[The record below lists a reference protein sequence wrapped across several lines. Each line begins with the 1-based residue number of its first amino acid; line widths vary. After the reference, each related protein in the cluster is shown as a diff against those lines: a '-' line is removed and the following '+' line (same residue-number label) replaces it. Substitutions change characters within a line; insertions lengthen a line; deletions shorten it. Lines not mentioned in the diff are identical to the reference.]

1 MSATLAA
8 VATDLSAL
16 LGRSEYKYEDAG
28 KSENEDENEDV
39 EEKEE
44 GEGEERVKAVRE
56 DGLKFHC
63 RMDVG
68 GMTEARVMTTVLEM
82 ASSPPTIMMSLSFSW
97 ET

>member
-1 MSATLAA
+1 MSAKLAA

-16 LGRSEYKYEDAG
+16 VGRSEYKYEDAG

-39 EEKEE
+39 EEK
-44 GEGEERVKAVRE
+44 GEERVKAVRE

-68 GMTEARVMTTVLEM
+68 GMTEARVMTTVLET
-82 ASSPPTIMMSLSFSW
+82 ASSPPTIMISFSW
-97 ET
+97 EA